1 MTPPKDPNRSPR
13 RSRRPPRK
21 SAVSASSPM
30 LSPQDTELST
40 DTGTEKS
47 VRPKR
52 ILQRGDSDA
61 LSDFAPIVK
70 PENPPPHTP
79 PRPKSMYAGSAEK
92 QQPRSGSAL
101 GKSQNKRNP
110 SKVQGRNQ
118 SGQASPVP
126 MANSTLTPTPRRDL
140 TTPRRD
146 SATPNRAA
154 ENPSKAYAG
163 PTFHAS
169 PAASSLPMPK
179 FYSKSVPNVD
189 KTKSLKTM
197 MEQDAPDS
205 SSGSEGSPALE
216 HAEITTNP
224 RARGESP
231 LDIFFRADREA
242 KSRTSSVP
250 NAVYAPSG
258 EGNRLSSRSATQA
271 SDPPHS
277 RNASVGGMF
286 AMEMDGGSPDLSS
299 GLSLHAKS
307 PTMTSDLAASESP
320 GLTDEEREQRRKAQT
335 IALKKLLYSPRPR
348 ILHNNSAGHRPPSSK
363 LRKEISM
370 PTSPEQTETLEL
382 PTTPTPS
389 RAPRSTTVA
398 NDYKK
403 EQDGYVPPN
412 ALNTSKPKT
421 KSEERCNVSMDDTTR
436 SRSIEDDL
444 RRILKLDA
452 LGSNSVLG

>member
-1 MTPPKDPNRSPR
+1 
-13 RSRRPPRK
+13 
-21 SAVSASSPM
+21 M
-30 LSPQDTELST
+30 LSPQDAELST
-40 DTGTEKS
+40 DTGTEKPA
-47 VRPKR
+47 RPMR

-61 LSDFAPIVK
+61 LSDFAPVVK
-70 PENPPPHTP
+70 PETVPPQTP

-92 QQPRSGSAL
+92 QQSGSGSAL
-101 GKSQNKRNP
+101 GKSQNKSNP
-110 SKVQGRNQ
+110 PKMQGRNQ
-118 SGQASPVP
+118 SGQASPIL
-126 MANSTLTPTPRRDL
+126 MANGTPTQTPRRDL
-140 TTPRRD
+140 ATPRCD
-146 SATPNRAA
+146 SATPNLAA

-216 HAEITTNP
+216 HAEVTTDP
-224 RARGESP
+224 RARGDSP

-242 KSRTSSVP
+242 KSRTGSVP
-250 NAVYAPSG
+250 NSVYTPNGKDNRPS
-258 EGNRLSSRSATQA
+258 LRSATQA

-286 AMEMDGGSPDLSS
+286 AMEMDGGSPEVSS
-299 GLSLHAKS
+299 GLGLHAKS
-307 PTMTSDLAASESP
+307 PVMSSDLAASGSP
-320 GLTDEEREQRRKAQT
+320 GLTEEEREEPRKAQT
-335 IALKKLLYSPRPR
+335 IALKKLLYSPRPQ
-348 ILHNNSAGHRPPSSK
+348 IFHNNSAGHRPPSSK

-382 PTTPTPS
+382 PTIPTPS
-389 RAPRSTTVA
+389 RAPRATTFA
-398 NDYKK
+398 NNNKK
-403 EQDGYVPPN
+403 EQDGYMPPD
-412 ALNTSKPKT
+412 ALSTFKPKT
-421 KSEERCNVSMDDTTR
+421 KPEERCNIPVDDTTR
-436 SRSIEDDL
+436 SRLIEDDL

-452 LGSNSVLG
+452 LGSNGVLG